1 MKKNRFLQYLNCAYV
16 FITLPFDTLLLDEQ
30 LRQICACLHT
40 FFQTGH
46 VCTTGRPI
54 PLNIGLL
61 IDMQFMST
69 LDPLVHDQLCMTYA
83 LDYLLHSLCHCAY
96 FGNCLREAGE
106 HFCAKSTLQL
116 LFFFFFFKHQEPVP
130 SRRCPL
136 ITLLY
141 CTQLFVQVP
150 RASTLEVQW
159 KLKKKTSPSV
169 TKQPLQQTKIVR
181 PKMPYKRRH
190 SDVSLLRGI

>member
-1 MKKNRFLQYLNCAYV
+1 MCLPTYFLSNRACMYHRETYPTKHWTSDRYAVHVYTGSV
-16 FITLPFDTLLLDEQ
+16 GPWPTLYDICTGLSAPQSLS
-30 LRQICACLHT
+30 LRIFRKLPARSWGT
-40 FFQTGH
+40 F
-46 VCTTGRPI
+46 
-54 PLNIGLL
+54 
-61 IDMQFMST
+61 
-69 LDPLVHDQLCMTYA
+69 
-83 LDYLLHSLCHCAY
+83 
-96 FGNCLREAGE
+96 LREIHPA
-106 HFCAKSTLQL
+106 AT
-116 LFFFFFFKHQEPVP
+116 FFFFFFKHQEPVP